1 MKRTSLTP
9 LNITLRH
16 GSTRPYTFCIRSA
29 PSSLKIFKQK
39 IQTLIPKKA
48 LKFQLS
54 IKSQHTNFPF
64 LYREILQ
71 FVEVFLESYKV
82 WFAKV
87 VPEIVSF
94 SVTRSTFFSVFT
106 EHFYLKG
113 IHFRTTRLT
122 GNIFIGDFW
131 RMYQTY
137 QSKFTE
143 QGTDQSLDRFHEA
156 FETMCSRSTGRQ
168 VSLSKNLAAA

>member
-1 MKRTSLTP
+1 M
-9 LNITLRH
+9 
-16 GSTRPYTFCIRSA
+16 
-29 PSSLKIFKQK
+29 
-39 IQTLIPKKA
+39 
-48 LKFQLS
+48 
-54 IKSQHTNFPF
+54 
-64 LYREILQ
+64 
-71 FVEVFLESYKV
+71 EVFLESYKV

-143 QGTDQSLDRFHEA
+143 QGTDQRLDRFHEA

-168 VSLSKNLAAA
+168 VSLSKIWPLLLSLTFQEMPPKKDETFEAPSQKLIHFFHPDIVQAFSITNYNLGPLIILDKFLRKMLEFL

>member
-1 MKRTSLTP
+1 M
-9 LNITLRH
+9 
-16 GSTRPYTFCIRSA
+16 
-29 PSSLKIFKQK
+29 
-39 IQTLIPKKA
+39 
-48 LKFQLS
+48 
-54 IKSQHTNFPF
+54 
-64 LYREILQ
+64 
-71 FVEVFLESYKV
+71 EVFLESYKV

-143 QGTDQSLDRFHEA
+143 QGTDQRLDRFHEA

-168 VSLSKNLAAA
+168 VSLSKIWPLLKFNFSRNASKKRWNFWSPVAKAHSFFPPRHCSGVFYHNLPTGTDYHFRQFLAKDAWIPLKE